1 MLCYLYGDT
10 AKYLPWPYMVAA
22 TLRLGFWRRSA
33 LCLAAIA
40 AYLALSRLSARL
52 SASITWHSHVAQRT
66 VILRFLDYTTSLLVV

>member
-22 TLRLGFWRRSA
+22 TLRLSFWRRSA

-40 AYLALSRLSARL
+40 AYLALYRGFLPVSLPVSL
-52 SASITWHSHVAQRT
+52 GTHV
-66 VILRFLDYTTSLLVV
+66 SLNAPSSCVF